1 MASRAFR
8 SVRARTT
15 LGATVVVA
23 VALLIG
29 AFSFYGIL
37 SSSIHA
43 SAERAAEQRLDE
55 LAERFDGP
63 GGGPGGERGVD
74 SLDDEIVQIIGED
87 GAVRAASE
95 DARDELGSTALPL
108 ADQART
114 TTIGGEPMLVVSDD
128 LENDE
133 TLVLAVSIED
143 GVETLSTVAVLLTV
157 AVPLLLLLVAVT
169 TWLAVSYTHLRAHE
183 T

>member
-74 SLDDEIVQIIGED
+74 SLDDEIVQIIGE
-87 GAVRAASE
+87 
-95 DARDELGSTALPL
+95 
-108 ADQART
+108 
-114 TTIGGEPMLVVSDD
+114 
-128 LENDE
+128 
-133 TLVLAVSIED
+133 
-143 GVETLSTVAVLLTV
+143 
-157 AVPLLLLLVAVT
+157 
-169 TWLAVSYTHLRAHE
+169 AVSYTHLTLPTKA
-183 T
+183 